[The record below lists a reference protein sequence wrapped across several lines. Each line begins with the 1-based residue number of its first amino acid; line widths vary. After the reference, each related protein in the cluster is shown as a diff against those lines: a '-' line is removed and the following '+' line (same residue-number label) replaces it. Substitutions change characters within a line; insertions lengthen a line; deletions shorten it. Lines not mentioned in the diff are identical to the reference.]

1 MESRATETKTRS
13 PGLTLRDGRPV
24 WRATKSAIA
33 AGYPVKNVNLS
44 HYRNNPA
51 SLVQRCER
59 LQSEMLAWVS
69 GRKGRIT
76 EFDGTI
82 RSLIEIWQSDPESPY
97 HKLKSSTKKPY
108 DVYARMV
115 IMEVGSKLIDDVDG
129 RDVKRW
135 FNAWAEPKNPSEP
148 LQIPKARTAIAV
160 IKSALNFGI
169 MCRKRGCAEFKAVLV
184 EVDLPVQASRTTA
197 PTADDITKVR
207 SAAREAGHG
216 PAALAYA
223 IQFDGAVRQ
232 WDVIGEWVPMSDP
245 RPSIVLDRGMKWV
258 GPMWSQIDENQVFR
272 FTPSK
277 TENTTGKEVA
287 IDFTVC
293 PMIMEELARIPTDQ
307 RKGPLIVNPVTGKPY
322 RPDYF
327 QKLWR
332 YARDAQGVSQAIW
345 NCDLRA
351 GGITEGRAANASTD
365 DLAKL
370 AVMLISGRQPRSM
383 TGLKS
388 KPQGGLRKPGRRTE
402 AGRNSPGA

>member
-1 MESRATETKTRS
+1 MESRETKTKARA
-13 PGLTLRDGRPV
+13 PGLTWRDGRPV
-24 WRATKSAIA
+24 WRATKSVVA

-44 HYRNNPA
+44 RYLNEPA
-51 SLVQRCER
+51 MLVQRCER
-59 LQSEMLAWVS
+59 LQAEMLAWVS

-115 IMEVGSKLIDDVDG
+115 IMEVGSKLIDDIDG

-135 FNAWAEPKNPSEP
+135 FNSWAETKEAGGP

-160 IKSALNFGI
+160 IKSALSFGI
-169 MCRKRGCAEFKAVLV
+169 MCRKPGCGEFKAVLA
-184 EVDLPVQASRTTA
+184 EVDFPVPASRTAA
-197 PTADDITKVR
+197 PTAGDIVKVR
-207 SAAREAGHG
+207 AAARAVGHG

-245 RPSIVLDRGMKWV
+245 RPSIVLDRGMKWI
-258 GPMWSQIDENQVFR
+258 GPMWSQVDENQVFR
-272 FTPSK
+272 FTPTK
-277 TENTTGKEVA
+277 TEGTTGKEVA
-287 IDFTVC
+287 VDFTVC
-293 PMIMEELARIPTDQ
+293 PMIMEELAFIPADD
-307 RKGPLIVNPVTGKPY
+307 RKGPLVINPTTGKPY
-322 RPDYF
+322 RPDYY

-332 YARDAQGVSQAIW
+332 SVRDAQGVSSAIW
-345 NCDLRA
+345 NRDLRA
-351 GGITEGRAANASTD
+351 GGITEGRAADASTD

-370 AVMLISGRQPRSM
+370 AGHADKRTTAKVYDRAQIDAARRVAAARAAHRSK
-383 TGLKS
+383 GK
-388 KPQGGLRKPGRRTE
+388 
-402 AGRNSPGA
+402 

>member
-1 MESRATETKTRS
+1 MGRAEESKR
-13 PGLTLRDGRPV
+13 
-24 WRATKSAIA
+24 AIA
-33 AGYPVKNVNLS
+33 
-44 HYRNNPA
+44 NP
-51 SLVQRCER
+51 E
-59 LQSEMLAWVS
+59 
-69 GRKGRIT
+69 
-76 EFDGTI
+76 
-82 RSLIEIWQSDPESPY
+82 
-97 HKLKSSTKKPY
+97 
-108 DVYARMV
+108 
-115 IMEVGSKLIDDVDG
+115 
-129 RDVKRW
+129 
-135 FNAWAEPKNPSEP
+135 
-148 LQIPKARTAIAV
+148 ARTAIAV

-197 PTADDITKVR
+197 PTPDDITKVR
-207 SAAREAGHG
+207 SAVREAGHG

-345 NCDLRA
+345 NRDLRA

-365 DLAKL
+365 NLAKL
-370 AVMLISGRQPRSM
+370 AGHADKRTTAKIYDRAQIEATRRVAEARTAHRS
-383 TGLKS
+383 
-388 KPQGGLRKPGRRTE
+388 RKK
-402 AGRNSPGA
+402 

>member
-1 MESRATETKTRS
+1 
-13 PGLTLRDGRPV
+13 
-24 WRATKSAIA
+24 
-33 AGYPVKNVNLS
+33 
-44 HYRNNPA
+44 
-51 SLVQRCER
+51 
-59 LQSEMLAWVS
+59 
-69 GRKGRIT
+69 
-76 EFDGTI
+76 
-82 RSLIEIWQSDPESPY
+82 
-97 HKLKSSTKKPY
+97 
-108 DVYARMV
+108 MV
-115 IMEVGSKLIDDVDG
+115 ILGVGSKLIDDVDG

-135 FNAWAEPKNPSEP
+135 FNAWAGPKIPGDP
-148 LQIPKARTAIAV
+148 MQIPKARTAIAV

-184 EVDLPVQASRTTA
+184 EVNLPVQASRTTA

-223 IQFDGAVRQ
+223 IQFDGAARQ

-258 GPMWSQIDENQVFR
+258 GPMWSQIDENQVFW

-287 IDFTVC
+287 VDFTVC
-293 PMIMEELARIPTDQ
+293 PMIMEELTRIPTDQ

-332 YARDAQGVSQAIW
+332 SARDSQGASQAIW
-345 NCDLRA
+345 NRDLRA
-351 GGITEGRAANASTD
+351 EGITEGRACQCID
-365 DLAKL
+365 
-370 AVMLISGRQPRSM
+370 
-383 TGLKS
+383 
-388 KPQGGLRKPGRRTE
+388 
-402 AGRNSPGA
+402 